1 LQELDTREASIAEI
15 ASRIAQCAAR
25 LTEVQDSCEELAET
39 LRAKA
44 GGGSGQ
50 EGEEMGG
57 GSVVA
62 RLKQALVAVKA
73 EIKNMSTSTA
83 LLNMQL
89 LAQRK
94 QQISD
99 QRSSNR
105 LKTTQRSAK
114 LGSTAKPI
122 VDDDDLF
129 YDSY

>member
-15 ASRIAQCAAR
+15 GTRIAHCTTR
-25 LTEVQDSCEELAET
+25 LTEVQDSCEELAEA

-50 EGEEMGG
+50 EGEEAGG

-99 QRSSNR
+99 QQSSSR
-105 LKTTQRSAK
+105 LKATQRSAK

-129 YDSY
+129 YD